1 MSSSTNT
8 ALITGASF
16 GIGLE
21 LARIFAREDYN
32 LVLVARSADKL
43 RQLASELEKA
53 HGTRSLIL
61 AVDLTE
67 PGAPAYVLDQT
78 TRADIQ
84 VDVLVNNAGFGQ
96 YGLFAENDLEE
107 CLRQIQLNVTTLT
120 HLTRLYL
127 PAMIERA
134 KVGTTTERKSG
145 GILNVASTA
154 AFQPGPLMAVYFATK
169 AYVLHFSEALAN
181 ELNGSGVTVTAL
193 CPGATA
199 TEFHKREC
207 NSREPAE
214 VRRNGCA
221 HGRRR
226 RLSRIRGWKAVGD
239 FGSQELAAGAIG
251 ALLSTPA
258 GDGDCQEN
266 AGAIIDGATGVPARP
281 NGIPGEAKL
290 HAVRRGKPR
299 LYGNVSTVS
308 SGLPMLPAL
317 DCVSGYT

>member
-1 MSSSTNT
+1 MLNAQNKT

-16 GIGLE
+16 GIGME
-21 LARIFAREDYN
+21 FARVFAREGYN
-32 LVLVARSADKL
+32 LVLVARTADRL
-43 RQLASELEKA
+43 RQLASELEKT
-53 HGTRSLIL
+53 HSTRSLIL

-96 YGLFAENDLEE
+96 YGLFADSDLEE

-127 PAMIERA
+127 PAMMERQ
-134 KVGTTTERKSG
+134 SG

-181 ELNGSGVTVTAL
+181 ELRSSGITVTCL

-199 TEFHKREC
+199 TEFHKRAKATGM
-207 NSREPAE
+207 RLLKFGAMDARTVAE
-214 VRRNGCA
+214 DGYRAMMAGKPMVISGFKNWLLAQSVRFSP
-221 HGRRR
+221 R
-226 RLSRIRGWKAVGD
+226 RLVTAIARKT
-239 FGSQELAAGAIG
+239 QE
-251 ALLSTPA
+251 
-258 GDGDCQEN
+258 Q
-266 AGAIIDGATGVPARP
+266 
-281 NGIPGEAKL
+281 
-290 HAVRRGKPR
+290 
-299 LYGNVSTVS
+299 
-308 SGLPMLPAL
+308 
-317 DCVSGYT
+317 

>member
-1 MSSSTNT
+1 MPDRKT

-21 LARIFAREDYN
+21 FSRIFAREGYN

-53 HGTRSLIL
+53 HGTRSLML
-61 AVDLTE
+61 ATDLSE

-96 YGLFAENDLEE
+96 YGMFAENDLEE

-127 PAMIERA
+127 PAMIER
-134 KVGTTTERKSG
+134 KNG

-181 ELNGSGVTVTAL
+181 ELDGTGVSVTCL
-193 CPGATA
+193 CPGPTA
-199 TEFHKREC
+199 TEFHKRA
-207 NSREPAE
+207 NAT
-214 VRRNGCA
+214 GM
-221 HGRRR
+221 
-226 RLSRIRGWKAVGD
+226 RLLK
-239 FGSQELAAGAIG
+239 FGSMDARTVAEDGYRGLVAGKPVVISGFKNWLVAQSVRFSPRRMVTAIARKTQEL
-251 ALLSTPA
+251 
-258 GDGDCQEN
+258 
-266 AGAIIDGATGVPARP
+266 
-281 NGIPGEAKL
+281 
-290 HAVRRGKPR
+290 
-299 LYGNVSTVS
+299 
-308 SGLPMLPAL
+308 
-317 DCVSGYT
+317 

>member
-1 MSSSTNT
+1 MPVPDRPT

-21 LARIFAREDYN
+21 FARIFAREGYN

-61 AVDLTE
+61 AADLTE
-67 PGAPAYVLDQT
+67 LGASAYVLDQT

-127 PAMIERA
+127 PAMIKRE
-134 KVGTTTERKSG
+134 SG
-145 GILNVASTA
+145 RILNVASTA

-169 AYVLHFSEALAN
+169 AYVLHLSEALAN
-181 ELNGSGVTVTAL
+181 ELQETGVTVTCL
-193 CPGATA
+193 CPGPTA
-199 TEFHKREC
+199 TEFQKRANITGIRLTKYGTMTARAVAEDGYRALMTGKTLAISGFKNWLVAQSVRFAPRRTVAAVARKLQEE
-207 NSREPAE
+207 NSR
-214 VRRNGCA
+214 
-221 HGRRR
+221 
-226 RLSRIRGWKAVGD
+226 
-239 FGSQELAAGAIG
+239 
-251 ALLSTPA
+251 
-258 GDGDCQEN
+258 
-266 AGAIIDGATGVPARP
+266 
-281 NGIPGEAKL
+281 
-290 HAVRRGKPR
+290 
-299 LYGNVSTVS
+299 
-308 SGLPMLPAL
+308 
-317 DCVSGYT
+317 

>member
-1 MSSSTNT
+1 MPDRDIKT

-21 LARIFAREDYN
+21 LARIFAREGYN

-61 AVDLTE
+61 ATDLTE
-67 PGAPAYVLDQT
+67 PGASAYVLDQT

-127 PAMIERA
+127 PAMIA
-134 KVGTTTERKSG
+134 RKSG
-145 GILNVASTA
+145 RILNVASTA

-169 AYVLHFSEALAN
+169 AYVLHLSEALAN
-181 ELNGSGVTVTAL
+181 ELQETGVTVTCL
-193 CPGATA
+193 CPGPTA
-199 TEFHKREC
+199 TEFQQRANIAGIRLTKYGTMTARTV
-207 NSREPAE
+207 AE
-214 VRRNGCA
+214 DGYRALMTGKIVAISGFKNWLVAQSVRFA
-221 HGRRR
+221 PRRMVAAMTR
-226 RLSRIRGWKAVGD
+226 KL
-239 FGSQELAAGAIG
+239 QE
-251 ALLSTPA
+251 
-258 GDGDCQEN
+258 E
-266 AGAIIDGATGVPARP
+266 
-281 NGIPGEAKL
+281 
-290 HAVRRGKPR
+290 
-299 LYGNVSTVS
+299 
-308 SGLPMLPAL
+308 
-317 DCVSGYT
+317 

>member
-1 MSSSTNT
+1 MPVPTKT
-8 ALITGASF
+8 VLITGASF

-21 LARIFAREDYN
+21 LARIFAREGYS

-96 YGLFAENDLEE
+96 YGLFAGNDLEE

-134 KVGTTTERKSG
+134 KVETAAERKSGGILG

-181 ELNGSGVTVTAL
+181 ELAGSGVTVTAL

-199 TEFHKREC
+199 TEFHKRA
-207 NSREPAE
+207 N
-214 VRRNGCA
+214 
-221 HGRRR
+221 
-226 RLSRIRGWKAVGD
+226 
-239 FGSQELAAGAIG
+239 
-251 ALLSTPA
+251 
-258 GDGDCQEN
+258 
-266 AGAIIDGATGVPARP
+266 ATGMNLLKFGAMDARTVAED
-281 NGIPGEAKL
+281 GYRAL
-290 HAVRRGKPR
+290 MAGKP
-299 LYGNVSTVS
+299 VVI
-308 SGLPMLPAL
+308 SGFKNWLLAQSVRFSPRRIVTAIARKTQ
-317 DCVSGYT
+317 DQ

>member
-1 MSSSTNT
+1 MPVPDRKT

-16 GIGLE
+16 GIGME
-21 LARIFAREDYN
+21 FARIFARKGYN

-96 YGLFAENDLEE
+96 YGLFAENDLED

-120 HLTRLYL
+120 HLTHLYL
-127 PAMIERA
+127 PAMIA
-134 KVGTTTERKSG
+134 RKSG

-169 AYVLHFSEALAN
+169 AYVLHFSEAIAN
-181 ELNGSGVTVTAL
+181 ELRGSGVTVSVL
-193 CPGATA
+193 CPGPTA
-199 TEFHKREC
+199 TGFAAVSGMESSRLFSVTRPMNSEAVARYGIRAMQHGKRVAIPGVT
-207 NSREPAE
+207 NKLMAQSIRVSP
-214 VRRNGCA
+214 
-221 HGRRR
+221 R
-226 RLSRIRGWKAVGD
+226 RLVTTIVRKL
-239 FGSQELAAGAIG
+239 QE
-251 ALLSTPA
+251 
-258 GDGDCQEN
+258 
-266 AGAIIDGATGVPARP
+266 
-281 NGIPGEAKL
+281 
-290 HAVRRGKPR
+290 PR
-299 LYGNVSTVS
+299 
-308 SGLPMLPAL
+308 
-317 DCVSGYT
+317 